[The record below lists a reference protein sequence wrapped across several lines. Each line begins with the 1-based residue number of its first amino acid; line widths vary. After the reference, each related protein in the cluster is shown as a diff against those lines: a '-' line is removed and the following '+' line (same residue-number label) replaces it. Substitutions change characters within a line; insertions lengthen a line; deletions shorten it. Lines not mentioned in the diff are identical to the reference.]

1 MYRRG
6 WVRLKHAPTR
16 RSIKNIDEALSRI
29 FSEKTD
35 ALLRVSLGFFF
46 FLYYL
51 DALTTVLLLR
61 LFPNTFECNS
71 LFAPLLAGAFTEVAA
86 ALLLKLVLI
95 GPLVA
100 VIAWPLT
107 STRSNPRVKALKLGA
122 FAAIIALMPL
132 MTWVALGNNLFSLV
146 RLALAFRA
154 A

>member
-1 MYRRG
+1 M
-6 WVRLKHAPTR
+6 
-16 RSIKNIDEALSRI
+16 
-29 FSEKTD
+29 
-35 ALLRVSLGFFF
+35 
-46 FLYYL
+46 
-51 DALTTVLLLR
+51 LLR

-71 LFAPLLAGAFTEVAA
+71 LFAPLLTGAFTEVAA

-122 FAAIIALMPL
+122 LAAIIALMPL